1 MSAGRQERPPQAEM
15 VGQVASA
22 LVEPSTHLIEAPTG
36 TGKTMAYLVPAIEYA
51 RASGQTVIVAA
62 HSRVLQSQIQSSLL
76 DLRRTLDPLPQ
87 LFSRVVR
94 ITWI

>member
-36 TGKTMAYLVPAIEYA
+36 TGKTMAYLVTSDRVCPRI
-51 RASGQTVIVAA
+51 RADSDRRCAFACTAEPDPKLVAGPAA
-62 HSRVLQSQIQSSLL
+62 H
-76 DLRRTLDPLPQ
+76 P
-87 LFSRVVR
+87 
-94 ITWI
+94 